1 VVEGVSERRVD
12 CGQENAG
19 CGRMECVDGLEG
31 LPARSLGGGSGV
43 RDHQSAYLCTAISV
57 THTSLSGSPMLM

>member
-43 RDHQSAYLCTAISV
+43 TTSPPTSV
-57 THTSLSGSPMLM
+57 LRSP